1 MNERARAGIQFHL
14 SISNDALSFFVSFSM
29 ATYQAIAAAGQAII
43 GMLADACP
51 KPEFEGTSFKVYQ
64 IKDFLA
70 PMEEGLSL
78 FLYRLGVNGSR
89 RNLPPST
96 GADGRRYR
104 PPIPLD
110 LAFLL
115 TAWGKTAEKQQLLL
129 GWAIRMLQDVP
140 VLHASLLNDYA
151 VEADTF
157 RPGETIEIVLD
168 PLNLQDMSNLATLTK
183 LNPPLSVTYI
193 VRMVSIESKVPLVE
207 GEPVQTREFDLG
219 KAPA

>member
-1 MNERARAGIQFHL
+1 
-14 SISNDALSFFVSFSM
+14 M

-43 GMLADACP
+43 GLLADACP
-51 KPEFEGTSFKVYQ
+51 KPEFEGARFSLYQ
-64 IKDFLA
+64 IKDFLT

-78 FLYRLGVNGSR
+78 FLYRVAVNGSR
-89 RNLPPST
+89 RNLPPSV

-110 LAFLL
+110 LNFLL
-115 TAWGKTAEKQQLLL
+115 TAWGKTAEKQSLLL

-140 VLHASLLNDYA
+140 VLHANLLNDYA
-151 VEADTF
+151 AAADTF

-193 VRMVSIESKVPLVE
+193 VRMVSVESSVALTE
-207 GEPVQTREFDLG
+207 ADPVQTREFDLG
-219 KAPA
+219 KVKA

>member
-1 MNERARAGIQFHL
+1 
-14 SISNDALSFFVSFSM
+14 M

-43 GMLADACP
+43 GVLADACP
-51 KPEFEGTSFKVYQ
+51 KPEFEGARFSLYQ
-64 IKDFLA
+64 VKDFLS

-78 FLYRLGVNGSR
+78 FLYRVGVNGAR
-89 RNLPPST
+89 RNLPPSI

-104 PPIPLD
+104 PSLPLD
-110 LAFLL
+110 LNFLL

-140 VLHASLLNDYA
+140 VMHSNLLNDYA

-168 PLNLQDMSNLATLTK
+168 PLNLQDMSNLATFTK
-183 LNPPLSVTYI
+183 LSPPLSVTYV
-193 VRMVSIESKVPLVE
+193 VRMISIESKVALVE
-207 GEPVQTREFDLG
+207 AGPVQTREFDLG